1 MSRPHASIAH
11 PQDWRTNSDLEHAMS
26 ADALPQKELLLHVEA
41 HIGTR
46 ILARVIMARTA
57 MAA

>member
-1 MSRPHASIAH
+1 
-11 PQDWRTNSDLEHAMS
+11 MS
-26 ADALPQKELLLHVEA
+26 ADALPQKELLLHVEE

-46 ILARVIMARTA
+46 IPLEEEELDDRRSLARFARVIMARTA